1 MRLLL
6 AGGGTGG
13 HLFPAVALAQRL
25 LEQDSSSAVRF
36 VGTERGLEKKLLPKL
51 GYELST
57 VDMVGVVGR
66 GWQGRF
72 AVGPKLAKS
81 LIQSKK
87 ILSDFKP
94 DVVVGV
100 GGYASVPVLLMAKL
114 LCIPYLIHE
123 QNAIPGV
130 SNRLL
135 GKGAQRICLSFS
147 GPDHGFSPE
156 KTVVTGNPV
165 RQGLDALPM
174 EFPTSGK
181 LLIFG
186 GSRGARAIN
195 QAVCEML
202 PLLKGWDV
210 IPEILHQ
217 TGEDDFSMVQQ
228 AYRDAG
234 FDEAQVVPFID
245 DMAKAY
251 AESRLIICR
260 AGATTL
266 AELAICGRPAILIPF
281 PHATGDHQ
289 TANARSLKKKGAA
302 VLLPQ
307 TELTA
312 ERLATLV
319 KNLLADQQ
327 TLSHMAVQGRQ
338 LGQPGAATDILNECR
353 KVLGQPLVEG
363 A

>member
-13 HLFPAVALAQRL
+13 HLFPAVALAQQL
-25 LEQDSSSAVRF
+25 LQQDKSSAVCF
-36 VGTERGLEKKLLPKL
+36 VGTDRGLEKKLIPKL
-51 GYELST
+51 GYDLFT

-66 GWQGRF
+66 GWKGRF
-72 AVGPKLAKS
+72 AVVPKLAKS
-81 LIQSKK
+81 LIQAKK
-87 ILSDFKP
+87 ILSHFKP
-94 DVVVGV
+94 DIVVGV
-100 GGYASVPVLLMAKL
+100 GGYASVPVVIMAKL
-114 LCIPYLIHE
+114 TGIPYLIHE

-135 GKGAQRICLSFS
+135 GKGAQRVCLSFS
-147 GPDHGFSPE
+147 EHLHGFSPE

-165 RQGLDALPM
+165 RQGLESIPL
-174 EFPTSGK
+174 EFPSSGK

-202 PLLKGWDV
+202 PLIKQWDAV
-210 IPEILHQ
+210 PEILHQ
-217 TGEDDFSMVQQ
+217 TGEEDFAMVQQ

-234 FDEAQVVPFID
+234 FDETQVVPFID

-251 AESRLIICR
+251 ATSRLVVCR

-281 PHATGDHQ
+281 PYATGDHQ

-307 TELTA
+307 NELTA
-312 ERLATLV
+312 ERLATLIR
-319 KNLLADQQ
+319 NLLADQQ
-327 TLSHMAVQGRQ
+327 TLSHMAAQGRQ

-363 A
+363 H